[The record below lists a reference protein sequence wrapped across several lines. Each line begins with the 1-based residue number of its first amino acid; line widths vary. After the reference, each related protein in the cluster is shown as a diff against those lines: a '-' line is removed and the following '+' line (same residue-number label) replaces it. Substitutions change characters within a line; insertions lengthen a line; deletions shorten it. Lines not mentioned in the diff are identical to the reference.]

1 MLSKWMAVF
10 DGISKKTLYVVFT
23 RDDSGLYID
32 PDIIGMYMG
41 VSKNRGG
48 PPKWMVKIMEPLFLM
63 DD

>member
-1 MLSKWMAVF
+1 MTGLARKHSMWF
-10 DGISKKTLYVVFT
+10 SL
-23 RDDSGLYID
+23 RDDSGLCID